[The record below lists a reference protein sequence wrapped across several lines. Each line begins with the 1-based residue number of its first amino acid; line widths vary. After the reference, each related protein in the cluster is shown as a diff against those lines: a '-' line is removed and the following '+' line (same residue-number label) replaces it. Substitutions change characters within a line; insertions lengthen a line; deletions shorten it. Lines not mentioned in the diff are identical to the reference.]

1 MAVSGSKRYCP
12 RPSELIIHLQEERA
26 LRTTASHPEKPIV
39 QPRGIRMQWRFPL
52 EPDPLGGPSKH
63 SHNFRIRYC
72 WPSRMLPDQH
82 HLWKGLAH
90 LPMQQST
97 SDRQGEQRRIQ
108 VVPHERVQPVPSA
121 APLAVKW
128 KEGLVPWRGV
138 PHITVR
144 PVWLLPEVAP
154 LPAATR
160 GSPRSRRRHGHPVPL
175 LETESGLQV
184 CNGHFLA
191 MGV

>member
-1 MAVSGSKRYCP
+1 
-12 RPSELIIHLQEERA
+12 
-26 LRTTASHPEKPIV
+26 
-39 QPRGIRMQWRFPL
+39 MQWRFPL

-154 LPAATR
+154 PPPAATR
-160 GSPRSRRRHGHPVPL
+160 GSPRSRRSLVCKSATVIFSQWEYDSSTKAASACLTPRHERQRSWPSPG
-175 LETESGLQV
+175 TR
-184 CNGHFLA
+184 
-191 MGV
+191 